1 MLIMRLSNGKYYACL
16 LLTLCVVGCGNNAGN
31 KESDAGSAISG
42 LFGPSETEK
51 ANSKKRNDQVQ
62 QLQNQAQ
69 QMQKDRMGSY

>member
-1 MLIMRLSNGKYYACL
+1 MRLSNGKYYACL
-16 LLTLCVVGCGNNAGN
+16 LLALFVGGCGNSGN
-31 KESDAGSAISG
+31 KEDAGSAISG

-69 QMQKDRMGSY
+69 QMQKDRLDTY

>member
-1 MLIMRLSNGKYYACL
+1 MRLSNGKYFTCL
-16 LLTLCVVGCGNNAGN
+16 LLALCVLGCGNNAGN

-51 ANSKKRNDQVQ
+51 ANSKKRNDQIQ

-69 QMQKDRMGSY
+69 QAQKDRLGSY